1 MARQKKVNHA
11 KGKTGPKLLE
21 QIEKPAEVATRL
33 ASTPFEFMKR
43 FGEEM
48 DNLFGEFGFG
58 RGSLT
63 QNLERRFGAGLW
75 TPQVEMFERNGEL
88 IVRADLPGMRK
99 NDVKVEV
106 TDDGITIEG
115 ERRNEEEEK
124 SDGFF
129 RTERSYGRFYRRLP
143 IPAGVDPE
151 EATAT
156 FENGVLEITMA
167 APKRTHSKTRRVEIK
182 DESRPLAKRKAA

>member
-1 MARQKKVNHA
+1 MARQKKANHTKA
-11 KGKTGPKLLE
+11 ASGPKLLE
-21 QIEKPAEVATRL
+21 QIDKPAEVATRL
-33 ASTPFEFMKR
+33 AATPFEFMKR

-88 IVRADLPGMRK
+88 VVRADLPGMRK
-99 NDVKVEV
+99 DDVKVEV

-115 ERRNEEEEK
+115 ERRNEDEEK
-124 SDGFF
+124 GEGFY
-129 RTERSYGRFYRRLP
+129 RTERSYGKFYRRLP
-143 IPAGVDPE
+143 IPAGIDPE
-151 EATAT
+151 DATAT
-156 FENGVLEITMA
+156 FNNGVLEVTMA
-167 APKRTHSKTRRVEIK
+167 APKRTSSKTRRVEIR
-182 DESRPLAKRKAA
+182 DESRPHAKRKAA